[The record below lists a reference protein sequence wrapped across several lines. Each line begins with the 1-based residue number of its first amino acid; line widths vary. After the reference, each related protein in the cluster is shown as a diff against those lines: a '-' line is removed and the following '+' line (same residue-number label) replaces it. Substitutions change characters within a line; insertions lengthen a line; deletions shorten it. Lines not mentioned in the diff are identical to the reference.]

1 VGVDVCGDR
10 DRGVAEQ
17 LGHSAEELT
26 AEASHLWVVDKTKRL
41 AWLQKLIEDLDSYL
55 ADEGLDPR
63 LRVRYTRELR
73 SLLHDVSELVSELPS
88 RIAVE
93 GEPVA
98 IRSHLVDVCSDRML
112 FGARA

>member
-63 LRVRYTRELR
+63 LRVRPARELR
-73 SLLHDVSELVSELPS
+73 SLLHDVSELGSELPS

-98 IRSHLVDVCSDRML
+98 IRSHLVGRVFGSDA
-112 FGARA
+112 FGVRA